1 MCENPKILNDF
12 SKNSS
17 TYHFRD
23 DSITDENFQF
33 HKFLTD
39 KERAQ
44 MYLSTNHSL
53 YHKNSIYHPPEF
65 HPRNESQT
73 NNQTLIKQNEKI
85 LQPIMRFKPRTD
97 LERIFDSINLN
108 YFGKMDREIVNEQL
122 RRLDLIKIL
131 NKTKESSGEELNHL
145 KERLKVNQQ
154 TLNFLIKEKN
164 RIENS
169 ENIEENQEFLD
180 NINDIIRINK
190 GLKEKEKGLEKVYVY
205 NNPRKDLNNYLA
217 RNILEDYHKKTHFQA
232 VSVYMNKLYNKNS
245 HSFISNNFRKKNK
258 LNNNNKKNNNN
269 EFIDFNDYDNIYENT
284 NTNYEKFKY
293 YEKSFQNPF
302 FKFKGKH
309 KNININDNDNF
320 DTINSDEEKENKE
333 KLKKLKILATSSD
346 FYRNYDINKEN
357 NNINNFKSF
366 NNIKFNLNNNIIINN
381 NNNNNINDNSH
392 IRKISNEEILEG
404 NKSKFL
410 NKYKDKI
417 EIDGK
422 WYDKNDL
429 YNISKIV
436 MKKCNIIPPKINRDK
451 YNYNFS
457 FNNNNK
463 SNNN

>member
-1 MCENPKILNDF
+1 MCENPKILNDL

-17 TYHFRD
+17 TYNFRD
-23 DSITDENFQF
+23 ENLTEENFQF

-39 KERAQ
+39 KEKAQ
-44 MYLSTNHSL
+44 MYLTMNQSL
-53 YHKNSIYHPPEF
+53 FHKNSIYQPPQF

-122 RRLDLIKIL
+122 RRLDLIKII
-131 NKTKESSGEELNHL
+131 NKTKESSGNELNHL

-164 RIENS
+164 KIENS
-169 ENIEENQEFLD
+169 ENPEENQEFLD

-190 GLKEKEKGLEKVYVY
+190 GLKEKENGGEKVYIY
-205 NNPRKDLNNYLA
+205 NNPRKDLNNFLA
-217 RNILEDYHKKTHFQA
+217 RNILGDYHKKTHFQA
-232 VSVYMNKLYNKNS
+232 VSVYMNKLNNKNS
-245 HSFISNNFRKKNK
+245 PSFISNNFGKKRK
-258 LNNNNKKNNNN
+258 LNNNKKNN
-269 EFIDFNDYDNIYENT
+269 EFINFDDNNNIANDNYD
-284 NTNYEKFKY
+284 YEKFQY

-302 FKFKGKH
+302 FKFKKKH
-309 KNININDNDNF
+309 KNINNYDNDINF
-320 DTINSDEEKENKE
+320 DKINLKEEKENKE
-333 KLKKLKILATSSD
+333 KLKKLKILATSSE
-346 FYRNYDINKEN
+346 FYRNYNINNEN
-357 NNINNFKSF
+357 NNLNNFKSM

-381 NNNNNINDNSH
+381 NNINDNNG
-392 IRKISNEEILEG
+392 IKKYNNEDRNEKLQEA
-404 NKSKFL
+404 NMPKYV

-436 MKKCNIIPPKINRDK
+436 MKKCNMIPSKINRDI
-451 YNYNFS
+451 YNYNLS
-457 FNNNNK
+457 YNNND
-463 SNNN
+463 NN

>member
-1 MCENPKILNDF
+1 MCENPKILNDL

-17 TYHFRD
+17 TYNFRD
-23 DSITDENFQF
+23 ENLTEENFQF

-39 KERAQ
+39 KEKAQ
-44 MYLSTNHSL
+44 MYLTMNQSL
-53 YHKNSIYHPPEF
+53 FHKNSIYQPPEF

-122 RRLDLIKIL
+122 RRLDLIKII
-131 NKTKESSGEELNHL
+131 NKTKESSGNELNHL

-164 RIENS
+164 KIENS
-169 ENIEENQEFLD
+169 ENPEENQEFLD

-190 GLKEKEKGLEKVYVY
+190 GLKEKENGGEKVYIY
-205 NNPRKDLNNYLA
+205 NNPRKDLNNFLA
-217 RNILEDYHKKTHFQA
+217 RNILGDYHKKTHFQA
-232 VSVYMNKLYNKNS
+232 VSVYMNKLNNKNS
-245 HSFISNNFRKKNK
+245 PSFISNNFGKKRK
-258 LNNNNKKNNNN
+258 LNNNKKNN
-269 EFIDFNDYDNIYENT
+269 EFINFDDNNNIANDNYD
-284 NTNYEKFKY
+284 YEKFQY

-302 FKFKGKH
+302 FKFKKKH
-309 KNININDNDNF
+309 KNINNYDNDINF
-320 DTINSDEEKENKE
+320 DKINLKEEKENKE
-333 KLKKLKILATSSD
+333 KLKKLKILATSSE
-346 FYRNYDINKEN
+346 FYRNYNINNEN
-357 NNINNFKSF
+357 NNLNNFKSM

-381 NNNNNINDNSH
+381 NNINDNNG
-392 IRKISNEEILEG
+392 IKKYNNEDRNEKLQEA
-404 NKSKFL
+404 NKPKYV

-436 MKKCNIIPPKINRDK
+436 MKKCNMIPSKINRDI
-451 YNYNFS
+451 YNYNLS
-457 FNNNNK
+457 YNNND
-463 SNNN
+463 NN

>member
-1 MCENPKILNDF
+1 MCENPKILNDL

-44 MYLSTNHSL
+44 MYLSTNHSIF
-53 YHKNSIYHPPEF
+53 HKNSIYHPPEF

-122 RRLDLIKIL
+122 RRLDLIKII
-131 NKTKESSGEELNHL
+131 NKTKESSGNELNHL

-164 RIENS
+164 KIENS
-169 ENIEENQEFLD
+169 ENPEENQEFLD

-190 GLKEKEKGLEKVYVY
+190 GLKEKENGGEKVYIY
-205 NNPRKDLNNYLA
+205 NNPRKDLNNFLA
-217 RNILEDYHKKTHFQA
+217 RNILGDYHKKTHFQA
-232 VSVYMNKLYNKNS
+232 VSVYMNKLNNKNS
-245 HSFISNNFRKKNK
+245 PSFISNNFGKKRK
-258 LNNNNKKNNNN
+258 LNNNKKNN
-269 EFIDFNDYDNIYENT
+269 EFINFDDNNNIANDNYD
-284 NTNYEKFKY
+284 YEKFQY

-302 FKFKGKH
+302 FKFKKKH
-309 KNININDNDNF
+309 KNINNYDNDINF
-320 DTINSDEEKENKE
+320 DKINLKEEKENKE
-333 KLKKLKILATSSD
+333 KLKKLKILATSSE
-346 FYRNYDINKEN
+346 FYRNYNINNEN
-357 NNINNFKSF
+357 NNLNNFKSM

-381 NNNNNINDNSH
+381 NNINDNNG
-392 IRKISNEEILEG
+392 IKKYNNEDRNEKLQEA
-404 NKSKFL
+404 NKPKYV

-436 MKKCNIIPPKINRDK
+436 MKKCNMIPSKINRDI
-451 YNYNFS
+451 YNYNLS
-457 FNNNNK
+457 YNNND
-463 SNNN
+463 NN

>member
-1 MCENPKILNDF
+1 MCENPKILNDL

-44 MYLSTNHSL
+44 MYLSTNHSIF
-53 YHKNSIYHPPEF
+53 HKNSIYHPPEF

-73 NNQTLIKQNEKI
+73 NNQTLIKHNEKI

-108 YFGKMDREIVNEQL
+108 YFGKMDRNIVNEQL
-122 RRLDLIKIL
+122 RRLDLIKII
-131 NKTKESSGEELNHL
+131 NKTKESSGDELNHL

-164 RIENS
+164 KIENS
-169 ENIEENQEFLD
+169 ENPEENQEFLD

-190 GLKEKEKGLEKVYVY
+190 GLKEKENGGEKVYIY

-217 RNILEDYHKKTHFQA
+217 RNILGDYHKKTHFQA
-232 VSVYMNKLYNKNS
+232 VSVYMNKLNNKNS
-245 HSFISNNFRKKNK
+245 PSFISNNFGKKRK
-258 LNNNNKKNNNN
+258 LNNNKKNN
-269 EFIDFNDYDNIYENT
+269 EFINFDDNNNIANDNYD
-284 NTNYEKFKY
+284 YEKFQY

-302 FKFKGKH
+302 FKFKKKQ
-309 KNININDNDNF
+309 KNINNYDNEINF
-320 DTINSDEEKENKE
+320 DKINLEEEKENKE
-333 KLKKLKILATSSD
+333 KLKKLKILATSSE
-346 FYRNYDINKEN
+346 FYRNYNINNEN
-357 NNINNFKSF
+357 NNLNNFKSM

-381 NNNNNINDNSH
+381 NNINDNNG
-392 IRKISNEEILEG
+392 IKKYNNEDRNEKLQEA
-404 NKSKFL
+404 NKPKYV

-436 MKKCNIIPPKINRDK
+436 MKKCNMIPSKINRDI
-451 YNYNFS
+451 YNYNLS
-457 FNNNNK
+457 YNNND
-463 SNNN
+463 NN